1 MPRSGQPDTD
11 GRLVEGQVAQA
22 DQRRQDPG
30 EVRLGDRPV
39 RARDGRHQEERRR
52 HLHRTLLHGA
62 DPENELG
69 GGQFSGSP
77 AGSRGGG
84 PVGGL
89 GDFVP
94 QKLTT
99 FRS

>member
-1 MPRSGQPDTD
+1 MK
-11 GRLVEGQVAQA
+11 
-22 DQRRQDPG
+22 
-30 EVRLGDRPV
+30 
-39 RARDGRHQEERRR
+39 RR
-52 HLHRTLLHGA
+52 HGVDTSTPLLLEVAPEIDINPGA

-69 GGQFSGSP
+69 GGQFWGSP
-77 AGSRGGG
+77 VGSRGGG

-89 GDFVP
+89 GDEVP